1 MWLPMTPSVAEL
13 TFVLLAIGWYVIRF
27 EHARRSRRALIRH
40 NDRDM
45 RENVLLLISLS
56 GLGILPLLYVA
67 TGFPRFA
74 DYTFHPIQSWFGV
87 LFAVAALFL
96 FQMTHRA
103 LGRNWSVTLPLRQD
117 HKLITSGVYRRI
129 RHPMYTAFWLWAV
142 AQACLL
148 PNWGAGF
155 AGLVGFGI
163 LFFGRV
169 GREEQMMLQT
179 FGDDYREYMART
191 YRIIPLIF

>member
-1 MWLPMTPSVAEL
+1 MTPSVAKL
-13 TFVLLAIGWYVIRF
+13 AFVLLAFGWYVIRF
-27 EHARRSRRALIRH
+27 EHARRSRRLPIKFNA
-40 NDRDM
+40 RDT
-45 RENVLLLISLS
+45 RENTLLLISLT

-67 TGFPRFA
+67 TAFPRFA
-74 DYTFHPIQSWFGV
+74 DYTFRPAQAWLGV
-87 LFAVAALFL
+87 LFAVAAMLL

-103 LGRNWSVTLPLRQD
+103 LGRNWSITLQLRQD

-129 RHPMYTAFWLWAV
+129 RHPMYTAFWLWAI

-148 PNWGAGF
+148 PNWFAGF
-155 AGLVGFGI
+155 SGLVGFGV

-169 GREEQMMLQT
+169 AREEQMMLET
-179 FGDDYREYMART
+179 FGDDYREYVSKT

>member
-1 MWLPMTPSVAEL
+1 MTPWVAKF
-13 TFVLLAIGWYVIRF
+13 TFVLLTIGWYAIRF
-27 EHARRSRRALIRH
+27 EHARRSRRLLVQH
-40 NDRDM
+40 NERDV

-56 GLGILPLLYVA
+56 GLGILPLLYIA

-74 DYTFHPIQSWFGV
+74 DYAFRPALGWLGV
-87 LFAVAALFL
+87 LFAVAALLL

-103 LGRNWSVTLPLRQD
+103 LGQNWSVTLQLRQN
-117 HKLITSGVYRRI
+117 HKLITTGIYRKI

-148 PNWGAGF
+148 PNWIAGL
-155 AGLVGFGI
+155 AGLVGFGS

-169 GREEQMMLQT
+169 RREEQMMLET
-179 FGDDYREYMART
+179 FGDDYRHYMSRT